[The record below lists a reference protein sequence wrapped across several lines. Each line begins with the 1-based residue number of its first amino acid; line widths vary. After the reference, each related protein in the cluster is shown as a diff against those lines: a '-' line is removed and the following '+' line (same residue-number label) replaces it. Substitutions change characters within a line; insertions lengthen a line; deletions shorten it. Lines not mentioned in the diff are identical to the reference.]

1 MARNKPLLIAAAIAI
16 LVIAAGIYYFTKA
29 GNGSESAAANM
40 PPELAQEGPLGDLA
54 LGAED
59 APVTI
64 IEYASLTCNH
74 CAAFHNQVY
83 PMLKEKY
90 IDTGKVRFIARAFP
104 LDPVA
109 TAGLMVARCAGDER
123 YFGFLEVLFERQTQW
138 AYSEEPIEKLKDI
151 AKQGGFTDES
161 FDACLKNEELLDHI
175 RDVQKRAYEQL
186 EVGSTPTF
194 FINGEKLEGAVP
206 FAELEKILAK
216 HLPES

>member
-1 MARNKPLLIAAAIAI
+1 MARNNPLLIAAAIAI

-161 FDACLKNEELLDHI
+161 FDACLKDQELLDHI

-206 FAELEKILAK
+206 FAELEEILAK